1 MRMRG
6 VGLHFAV
13 PAVLVLTLAA
23 RAQCPA
29 PPPLEEI
36 LSRLA
41 DSQERAVEARRTIV
55 YQQNALVR
63 LWRTNGRLAREER
76 RTYLVTP
83 APAGTEKKLEHFE
96 GRYENRGQLLPYTSL
111 GFARGD
117 FDLDGALIQSLTDEW
132 LNDRRSR
139 DGIASDLFPLTR
151 REQRGYRFT
160 FEGCQTV
167 AGRPAILLRFQ
178 PRGKDGGESKPWAGE
193 VFVDPEE
200 YQPRVVSTKLAWNVP
215 AAIRILFGTNIRQL
229 GFNVAFQKAGQG
241 LWFPSAYGTEF
252 SLRVLFG
259 YRRNITLN
267 VVNSDFRRTDVEST
281 VSFPEGIVEP

>member
-1 MRMRG
+1 MRMKG
-6 VGLHFAV
+6 AGLHPAV
-13 PAVLVLTLAA
+13 PAVPVFALAA

-63 LWRTNGRLAREER
+63 LWRAYGRLAREER
-76 RTYLVTP
+76 RTCPVTP
-83 APAGTEKKLEHFE
+83 APAGTEKKLERFE
-96 GRYENRGQLLPYTSL
+96 GRYENRGQLLPCTSP
-111 GFARGD
+111 GFNRGD

-132 LNDRRSR
+132 LNGRWSR

-151 REQRGYRFT
+151 REQRGCRFM
-160 FEGCQTV
+160 FEGCRTV
-167 AGRPAILLRFQ
+167 AGRPAFLLRFQ
-178 PRGKDGGESKPWAGE
+178 PRGKDGGESKPWAGD

-215 AAIRILFGTNIRQL
+215 AAVRILFGTNIRQL
-229 GFNVAFQKAGQG
+229 GFHVTFQKAGHG
-241 LWFPSAYGTEF
+241 LWFPSACGTEF
-252 SLRVLFG
+252 SLRVLYG
-259 YRRNITLN
+259 YRRNIPLN
-267 VVNSDFRRTDVEST
+267 AVHSDFRRTDAEST
-281 VSFPEGIVEP
+281 VSFLEGIVDP